1 MQNSANQGDSEQLYN
16 EFEGVGWLGIAE
28 ACRYLSVSKRTLYN
42 YMKNKKLPYY
52 YLADSKHRRVK
63 KEDLD
68 ALLVIGN
75 PDELQ

>member
-1 MQNSANQGDSEQLYN
+1 MQNKENKSNLEQKIN
-16 EFEGVGWLGIAE
+16 ELDGVGWLGIAE
-28 ACRYLSVSKRTLYN
+28 ACRYLSVSNRTLYT

-68 ALLVIGN
+68 SLLIKGD
-75 PDELQ
+75 PDEVE